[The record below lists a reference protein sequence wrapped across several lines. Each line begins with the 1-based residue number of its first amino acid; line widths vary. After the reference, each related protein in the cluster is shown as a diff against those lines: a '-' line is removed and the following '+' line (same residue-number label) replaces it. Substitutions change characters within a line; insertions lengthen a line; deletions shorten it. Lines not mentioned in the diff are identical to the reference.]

1 MIKVVD
7 LVKSF
12 DSNCVLDGIS
22 VEIAD
27 SDSFVIVG
35 KSGIGKSVF
44 LKCVTRLLKPDGG
57 HVYIDGEDI
66 TAAKREDLLRIRSKL
81 GLVLQEGA
89 LFDSMDVYE
98 NVAFP
103 LWYHRLYPRAEIDR
117 RVRRYLDIVEM
128 PEFIHAFPDEL
139 SGGMKRKVALARAM
153 ILEPKYL
160 LYDEP
165 TSGLDPMSAGI
176 VESMI
181 LKLKREMQIT
191 SLIVTHDLDLAH
203 YVGEH
208 IALLDG
214 GKLVAVES
222 RDRAFDKQ
230 SPIYEYFIQSR
241 ERVHNSHGDN

>member
-1 MIKVVD
+1 MIKIEG
-7 LVKSF
+7 LSKSF
-12 DSNCVLDGIS
+12 DKNRVLDNIS
-22 VEIAD
+22 VEIPE

-35 KSGIGKSVF
+35 KSGIGKSVL
-44 LKCVTRLLKPDGG
+44 LKCITRLLKPDAGR
-57 HVYIDGEDI
+57 VLIDGEDI
-66 TAAKREDLLRIRSKL
+66 TVARREDLLRIRKKI

-103 LWYHRLYPRAEIDR
+103 LRYHRLQTNKEIDLK
-117 RVRRYLDIVEM
+117 VRRYLDVVEM

-176 VESMI
+176 VESLI
-181 LKLKREMQIT
+181 RKLGVEMRIT

-203 YVGEH
+203 FVGEH
-208 IALLDG
+208 IALLDE
-214 GKLVAVES
+214 GKLVTVATKEN
-222 RDRAFDKQ
+222 AFDKQ
-230 SPIYEYFIQSR
+230 SPIYEYFIHNR
-241 ERVHNSHGDN
+241 ERVHNSHGSH